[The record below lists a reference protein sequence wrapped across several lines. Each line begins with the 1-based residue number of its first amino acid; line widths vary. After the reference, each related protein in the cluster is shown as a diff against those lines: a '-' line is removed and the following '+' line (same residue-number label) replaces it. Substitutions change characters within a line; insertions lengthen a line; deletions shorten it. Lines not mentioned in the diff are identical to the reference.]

1 MNKLLIILIASTF
14 SVGCASS
21 TRVAEPNPDLIMYF
35 QPLSAE
41 DKSAISTA
49 KHIQAMQN
57 AKPCT
62 DAYDTGNGRS
72 RCH

>member
-14 SVGCASS
+14 SVGCAS
-21 TRVAEPNPDLIMYF
+21 TTGVAEPNPDLIMYF
-35 QPLSAE
+35 QPLSPE
-41 DKSAISTA
+41 DKIALATA
-49 KHIQAMQN
+49 KHINAMQN

-62 DAYDTGNGRS
+62 DAYDTGNARS